1 MPLTPR
7 QTRRIVVTAAGPTKK
22 LSQIKNVLTDKYPKL
37 HEQEGIDDEI
47 REILYDCSIHFK
59 DDVKAEDKKSNTY

>member
-7 QTRRIVVTAAGPTKK
+7 QTRRIVVTAAGHTKK
-22 LSQIKNVLTDKYPKL
+22 LSHIKNVLTDKYPKL
-37 HEQEGIDDEI
+37 NEQEQIDDEI

-59 DDVKAEDKKSNTY
+59 DDVKAEGKKSYT